1 VINKDRNRPLEP
13 ILGIALYGLFWPVFN
28 AVAVGVLSEL
38 GYELKLGGGLLW
50 MLFSALSLL
59 MGVVFLVIFL
69 FGLRKPHPPLPLK
82 TIAAWTLV
90 AILASSACLNAW
102 WLRDDYFCQTGAC
115 SSIN

>member
-1 VINKDRNRPLEP
+1 MNKDLNRPLEP

-59 MGVVFLVIFL
+59 MGVLFLVIFL
-69 FGLRKPHPPLPLK
+69 VGLRKPHPPLPLN
-82 TIAAWTLV
+82 TVAGWTLV
-90 AILASSACLNAW
+90 AILASSACLNAS
-102 WLRDDYFCQTGAC
+102 WLRGDYFCQSGAC
-115 SSIN
+115 PSMN